1 MCSFH
6 AERVIGSNSSYNI
19 LFPSIAMLYIFVF
32 IVIILIYTVV
42 IIITTTTTY
51 HHYYQ

>member
-19 LFPSIAMLYIFVF
+19 LFPSIAMIYIFVF
-32 IVIILIYTVV
+32 IVIIFIYIVV
-42 IIITTTTTY
+42 IMMIIITNY